1 MPILSDLLVIGAGP
15 AGSAAAIEARQN
27 GLTVTVID
35 KATFPREKCCGD
47 GLTTGALRHLDH
59 LGLDPTNVPSW
70 HIVDDVKVAGPGR
83 KLISFPL
90 PKGRGQFAAVARR
103 SELDAELVNL
113 ARLAGAQVDE
123 GTGVE
128 AITQHADR
136 VEVQAGGKA
145 YEAKM
150 LIAADGMWSPTRK
163 LLGLTTE
170 GYRGDWHGFR
180 QYFRN
185 VSPQASQELCVW
197 FEPDLL
203 PGYVWSF
210 PLADNTANVGFG
222 ILRND
227 GPSDSGPSIQDMK
240 KLWPDILQR
249 PHIRKVLGADAVA
262 EAPHKALP
270 IPARLPSTTLTDHRV
285 IFVGDAA
292 RATDPMTGEG
302 IGQALETGMLA
313 ARMIAEAGADS
324 PESAIAEY
332 EQVLRKGMVRD
343 HQLAGLLSKVLAT
356 KVGASASLRICS
368 LTPWTRRNFARW
380 LFEDYP
386 RAVLGTPKRWEQGLF
401 HRPGA
406 YNEPSKTSS

>member
-1 MPILSDLLVIGAGP
+1 MLTTSDLLVIGAGP
-15 AGSAAAIEARQN
+15 AGSAAAISARRS

-35 KATFPREKCCGD
+35 KASFPREKCCGD
-47 GLTTGALRHLDH
+47 GLTTGALRHLEE
-59 LGLDPTNVPSW
+59 LGLDPAMIPSW
-70 HIVDDVKVAGPGR
+70 RTVSDVQVAGPER
-83 KLISFPL
+83 KLITFPL

-103 SELDAELVNL
+103 SELDAALVNL
-113 ARLAGAQVDE
+113 ARAAGAHV
-123 GTGVE
+123 VE
-128 AITQHADR
+128 NTALESISQHSDR
-136 VEVQAGGKA
+136 VEVRAGGRT

-150 LIAADGMWSPTRK
+150 IIAADGMWSPTRK
-163 LLGLTTE
+163 LLGLATE

-222 ILRND
+222 ILRNT
-227 GPSDSGPSIQDMK
+227 GNRDSGPSIQDMK
-240 KLWPDILQR
+240 TLWPDILQR
-249 PHIRKVLGADAVA
+249 PHIRKVLGNDAMA

-270 IPARLPSTTLTDHRV
+270 IPARLPNTVLTDRRV

-313 ARMIAEAGADS
+313 ASIISEVGIDS
-324 PESAIAEY
+324 PDQATTNY
-332 EQVLRKGMVRD
+332 ERTLRAGMVRD

-356 KVGASASLRICS
+356 KIGASASLRICS

-386 RAVLGTPKRWEQGLF
+386 RAVLGTPKRWERGLF
-401 HRPGA
+401 HRQGA
-406 YNEPSKTSS
+406 FTEPASKST

>member
-1 MPILSDLLVIGAGP
+1 MPITSDILVVGAGP
-15 AGSAAAIEARQN
+15 AGSAAAIEARRK
-27 GLTVTVID
+27 GLSATVID

-47 GLTTGALRHLDH
+47 GLTTGALRHLDE
-59 LGLDPTNVPSW
+59 LGLDPANIPSW
-70 HIVDDVKVAGPGR
+70 RIVDDVKVAGPAR

-113 ARLAGAQVDE
+113 ARTAGAQVDE

-128 AITQHADR
+128 AITQHADQ
-136 VEVQAGGKA
+136 VEVQAGGQT

-163 LLGLTTE
+163 LLGLSTE

-180 QYFRN
+180 QYFHN
-185 VSPQASQELCVW
+185 VSQQASQELCVW

-222 ILRND
+222 ILR
-227 GPSDSGPSIQDMK
+227 DSGPSIQDMK
-240 KLWPDILQR
+240 TLWPDILQR
-249 PHIRKVLGADAVA
+249 PHIRNVLGADAVA

-270 IPARLPSTTLTDHRV
+270 IPARLPSTVLTDRRV

-313 ARMIAEAGADS
+313 ARVIAEASLDS
-324 PESAIAEY
+324 PAMATAKY
-332 EQVLRKGMVRD
+332 ERTLRAGMVKD
-343 HQLAGLLSKVLAT
+343 HQLAGLLSKILAT
-356 KVGASASLRICS
+356 KIGASTSLRICS
-368 LTPWTRRNFARW
+368 LSPWTRRNFARW

-386 RAVLGTPKRWEQGLF
+386 RAVLGTPKRWERGLF

-406 YNEPSKTSS
+406 YQEPTSRPG